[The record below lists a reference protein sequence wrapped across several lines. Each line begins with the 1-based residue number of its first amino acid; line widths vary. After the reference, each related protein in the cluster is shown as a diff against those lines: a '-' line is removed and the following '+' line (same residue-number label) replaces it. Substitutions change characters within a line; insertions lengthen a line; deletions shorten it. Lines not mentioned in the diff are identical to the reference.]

1 MIHPTVLMDKQGEL
15 YLVSIVA
22 SPRKYYYIIQ
32 YCDYLEYVPQERF
45 SLYVLKNELEYVGD
59 L

>member
-1 MIHPTVLMDKQGEL
+1 MTNPTVLMDKQGEL
-15 YLVSIVA
+15 YLVTIIA

-32 YCDYLEYVPQERF
+32 YCEYIEYVSQERF
-45 SLYVLKNELEYVGD
+45 TPYVLKNELEYLGE